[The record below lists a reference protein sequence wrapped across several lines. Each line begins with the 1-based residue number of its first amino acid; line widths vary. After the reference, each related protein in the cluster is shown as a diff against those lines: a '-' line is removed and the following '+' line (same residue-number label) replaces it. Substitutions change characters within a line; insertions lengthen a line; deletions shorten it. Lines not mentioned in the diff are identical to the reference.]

1 MKSCEG
7 VGASGGFL
15 CLSEC
20 LDPSLPILS
29 APGFKNECLA
39 TDSRHGGQGGAS
51 GFTARGKN
59 WTDPP
64 APPRAAQEAQNRVF
78 APCPPGGATQRVTSS
93 RASLA

>member
-1 MKSCEG
+1 MESCEG

-39 TDSRHGGQGGAS
+39 TDSRHGGRRGG
-51 GFTARGKN
+51 
-59 WTDPP
+59 
-64 APPRAAQEAQNRVF
+64 
-78 APCPPGGATQRVTSS
+78 
-93 RASLA
+93 